1 MRPRSWGRNAS
12 QAYGQLKET
21 NMQDQTQT
29 MLDDGFGN
37 IHLPRPTPLWIN
49 TLHYFF
55 FRQH

>member
-1 MRPRSWGRNAS
+1 
-12 QAYGQLKET
+12 
-21 NMQDQTQT
+21 MQDQTQT

-55 FRQH
+55 FGSTDYAAEIDPY